1 MGRNTNRSNA
11 MHRNTQNKTGRGGGT
26 LNYIEIKQLIERC
39 QLNNKKGKLT
49 DGEIKMQVK
58 DWHNKRVEEDLN
70 QTTVEMEMK
79 AMEKTLAQF
88 NVEQL
93 GNIPIQR
100 EDGTMRILVCQM
112 GGLASKEV
120 RKFEIAATEMLI
132 KKYNI
137 NKCLCMELNFNWSKV
152 NQLANLASWLH
163 EEREV

>member
-1 MGRNTNRSNA
+1 MR
-11 MHRNTQNKTGRGGGT
+11 
-26 LNYIEIKQLIERC
+26 ERR

-93 GNIPIQR
+93 GNIPIQ
-100 EDGTMRILVCQM
+100 
-112 GGLASKEV
+112 K
-120 RKFEIAATEMLI
+120 
-132 KKYNI
+132 
-137 NKCLCMELNFNWSKV
+137 
-152 NQLANLASWLH
+152 
-163 EEREV
+163 